1 MAMES
6 PVLLRYALIKGW
18 TRGNR
23 HGNDD
28 TSKEEAMRKKVKRAL
43 CLIPILLIAA
53 LAITYAAIRHNARS
67 PQELIK
73 SKWGIELPQSCVQVY
88 SAIGDIG
95 IDGRGPK
102 YRVFECGDSE
112 DMKKLLQWRSISVK
126 TYDNANVYPVLHGL
140 ETDEREI
147 DGEYLIPLG
156 EYMCFRQTKGESG
169 IVLLYSEEQGRLYV
183 FETVI

>member
-1 MAMES
+1 
-6 PVLLRYALIKGW
+6 
-18 TRGNR
+18 
-23 HGNDD
+23 
-28 TSKEEAMRKKVKRAL
+28 MRKKVKRAL

-126 TYDNANVYPVLHGL
+126 HTIMPTFIRFCTALKRMKGKLTANILYPWAS
-140 ETDEREI
+140 TCA
-147 DGEYLIPLG
+147 LG
-156 EYMCFRQTKGESG
+156 KQKANRA
-169 IVLLYSEEQGRLYV
+169 
-183 FETVI
+183 

>member
-1 MAMES
+1 MKRTEDEN
-6 PVLLRYALIKGW
+6 PKQRRYEQGGSHAQ
-18 TRGNR
+18 
-23 HGNDD
+23 
-28 TSKEEAMRKKVKRAL
+28 KVKRAL
-43 CLIPILLIAA
+43 GLISILLIVA
-53 LAITYAAIRHNARS
+53 LVITYASIRHNARS

-88 SAIGDIG
+88 SAIGEIG

-169 IVLLYSEEQGRLYV
+169 IVLLYSEKQARLYV
-183 FETVI
+183 LELYL

>member
-1 MAMES
+1 MH
-6 PVLLRYALIKGW
+6 I
-18 TRGNR
+18 TI
-23 HGNDD
+23 
-28 TSKEEAMRKKVKRAL
+28 KRAL

-53 LAITYAAIRHNARS
+53 LAIIYAAIRHNAWS

-73 SKWGIELPQSCVQVY
+73 SKWGIELPKSCVQVY

-95 IDGRGPK
+95 IDGRGHK
-102 YRVFECGDSE
+102 YRVFECGDSG
-112 DMKKLLQWRSISVK
+112 DTKRLLQWRSISVK

>member
-1 MAMES
+1 
-6 PVLLRYALIKGW
+6 
-18 TRGNR
+18 
-23 HGNDD
+23 
-28 TSKEEAMRKKVKRAL
+28 MRKKVKRAL

-73 SKWGIELPQSCVQVY
+73 SKWGIELPKSCVQVY
-88 SAIGDIG
+88 SAIGEIG
-95 IDGRGPK
+95 LDGRGPK
-102 YRVFECGDSE
+102 YRVFECGDSG
-112 DMKKLLQWRSISVK
+112 DMKNLLQWRSISVK

-140 ETDEREI
+140 EADEREI
-147 DGEYLIPLG
+147 VGEYLIPLG

>member
-1 MAMES
+1 MKRTEDEN
-6 PVLLRYALIKGW
+6 PKQRRYEQGGSHAQ
-18 TRGNR
+18 
-23 HGNDD
+23 
-28 TSKEEAMRKKVKRAL
+28 KVKRAL

-88 SAIGDIG
+88 SAIGEIG

-112 DMKKLLQWRSISVK
+112 DMKKLLHRDLLLVLMLQE
-126 TYDNANVYPVLHGL
+126 NVLTKNQL
-140 ETDEREI
+140 S
-147 DGEYLIPLG
+147 LIVRRDML
-156 EYMCFRQTKGESG
+156 
-169 IVLLYSEEQGRLYV
+169 V
-183 FETVI
+183 F

>member
-1 MAMES
+1 MKRTEDEN
-6 PVLLRYALIKGW
+6 PKQRRYEQGGSHAQ
-18 TRGNR
+18 
-23 HGNDD
+23 
-28 TSKEEAMRKKVKRAL
+28 EVKRAL

-73 SKWGIELPQSCVQVY
+73 SKWGIELPQSCMQVY

-169 IVLLYSEEQGRLYV
+169 IVLLHSEKQARLYV
-183 FETVI
+183 LELYL

>member
-1 MAMES
+1 MKRTEDEN
-6 PVLLRYALIKGW
+6 PKQRRYEQGGSHAQ
-18 TRGNR
+18 
-23 HGNDD
+23 
-28 TSKEEAMRKKVKRAL
+28 EVKRAL
-43 CLIPILLIAA
+43 CLISILLIVA
-53 LAITYAAIRHNARS
+53 LVITYASIRHNARS

-88 SAIGDIG
+88 SAIGEIG
-95 IDGRGPK
+95 
-102 YRVFECGDSE
+102 
-112 DMKKLLQWRSISVK
+112 ISVK

>member
-1 MAMES
+1 MKRTEDEN
-6 PVLLRYALIKGW
+6 PKQRRYEQGGSHAQ
-18 TRGNR
+18 
-23 HGNDD
+23 
-28 TSKEEAMRKKVKRAL
+28 KVKRTL

-88 SAIGDIG
+88 SAIGEIG

-102 YRVFECGDSE
+102 YR
-112 DMKKLLQWRSISVK
+112 DMKRLLQWRSISVK

>member
-1 MAMES
+1 M
-6 PVLLRYALIKGW
+6 
-18 TRGNR
+18 
-23 HGNDD
+23 
-28 TSKEEAMRKKVKRAL
+28 
-43 CLIPILLIAA
+43 
-53 LAITYAAIRHNARS
+53 
-67 PQELIK
+67 
-73 SKWGIELPQSCVQVY
+73 QVY

-95 IDGRGPK
+95 IDGCGPK

>member
-1 MAMES
+1 M
-6 PVLLRYALIKGW
+6 
-18 TRGNR
+18 
-23 HGNDD
+23 
-28 TSKEEAMRKKVKRAL
+28 
-43 CLIPILLIAA
+43 
-53 LAITYAAIRHNARS
+53 
-67 PQELIK
+67 
-73 SKWGIELPQSCVQVY
+73 QVY

-102 YRVFECGDSE
+102 YRVFECDDSE

-156 EYMCFRQTKGESG
+156 EYMCFRQTKSESS
-169 IVLLYSEEQGRLYV
+169 IVLTYSEEQGHMPARPTSVYMMRATTEALLPHMAATRSNWNMPTRPQFIAPIIMSINDNVSIKTLLLLY
-183 FETVI
+183 FLPLAFA

>member
-1 MAMES
+1 MH
-6 PVLLRYALIKGW
+6 I
-18 TRGNR
+18 TI
-23 HGNDD
+23 
-28 TSKEEAMRKKVKRAL
+28 KRAL

-53 LAITYAAIRHNARS
+53 LFITYAAIRHNARS

-73 SKWGIELPQSCVQVY
+73 SKWGIELPKSCVQVY

-126 TYDNANVYPVLHGL
+126 TYDL
-140 ETDEREI
+140 D
-147 DGEYLIPLG
+147 LIH
-156 EYMCFRQTKGESG
+156 
-169 IVLLYSEEQGRLYV
+169 I
-183 FETVI
+183 